1 MKREK
6 RQHQIQIDNEQ
17 QRQIDALAKAWGDM
31 PAQKY
36 TSKVLSRCTERV
48 FQQVINYAEIEDS
61 APLIVAI
68 HVVEAG
74 YQVDISLNG
83 EKVLS
88 GCRDFA
94 GSRQPE
100 EVYQKLIQGVNSLLE
115 RIAGEQSLALAPK
128 SGGKNRTETLAC
140 VAPLFGASEA

>member
-1 MKREK
+1 MREK

-48 FQQVINYAEIEDS
+48 YQQVVNHADIEVS
-61 APLIVAI
+61 APLVVSL
-68 HVVEAG
+68 HVVESG
-74 YQVDISLNG
+74 FQVDILLNG
-83 EKVLS
+83 EKILS

-100 EVYQKLIQGVNSLLE
+100 EVYHQIMQGVNALLE
-115 RIAGEQSLALAPK
+115 RIAGEQAFAPDPK
-128 SGGKNRTETLAC
+128 GRAENL
-140 VAPLFGASEA
+140 VANN